1 MSKAPAR
8 GPRGK
13 IADFLVGQL
22 CGAHA
27 LNKCSPLVSPPT
39 RHMRNALK
47 LTGTGSS
54 RGPRLRGMGAQM
66 FNSDVPVRVEHF
78 YPVPVC
84 FGVIRELMQ
93 HPLGGCGVPKREIGC
108 TSLTWEYCSPSFPAG
123 FPPPLGKSSVPYHG
137 SIVTPL
143 PAGFVVL
150 GNARSKF
157 SRTQAGFTDEV
168 P

>member
-1 MSKAPAR
+1 MF
-8 GPRGK
+8 G
-13 IADFLVGQL
+13 D
-22 CGAHA
+22 A

-108 TSLTWEYCSPSFPAG
+108 TSLTWEYCSPSFPSG
-123 FPPPLGKSSVPYHG
+123 FPPPLGKS
-137 SIVTPL
+137 T
-143 PAGFVVL
+143 VL
-150 GNARSKF
+150 LKCGIYFSSFLIEFESRIEIIERRTVLTEHRSRGEEGD
-157 SRTQAGFTDEV
+157 STRTAPVST
-168 P
+168 